1 VLWFEFGEGMYIQ
14 GVLTM
19 KIKNYWLVT
28 SLMILSVSSPAKAA
42 GARFCDGY
50 AQIGVAQHISN
61 LAHSCNL
68 NGLRWSANFI
78 GQKAWCRT
86 VRRVIAQAETSA
98 RRAALTAC
106 GVPANI
112 RKPWSATNYQQKDA
126 IIEAAVRRTRDDDVR
141 SLRIFKREGVDLT
154 REWGGNYGTVLFHA
168 IDNQASKSVRY
179 LIKIDDPNRTSNAGP
194 NPLANM
200 VSDPVVNYRLLRFLL
215 RHGSNPNSFGELG
228 GNASIP
234 LAIAVKKRDLRAVKE
249 LIHIGHANP
258 NFHDD
263 AEETPLITALKNHDK
278 KIAMLL
284 IRAGANVNRGI
295 VGLCADVRN
304 ARDDKMPLDYALEM
318 GNRRVINE
326 IKRRDGKTVAQCAR
340 P

>member
-1 VLWFEFGEGMYIQ
+1 
-14 GVLTM
+14 M

-28 SLMILSVSSPAKAA
+28 SLMILSVSSPVKAA
-42 GARFCDGY
+42 GAGFCDNY
-50 AQIGVAQHISN
+50 AKQGVAQHISN

-78 GQKAWCRT
+78 SQKAWCRT
-86 VRRVIAQAETSA
+86 VRRVIAQGETRA

-112 RKPWSATNYQQKDA
+112 RKPWNTISYRQQNA
-126 IIEAAVRRTRDDDVR
+126 IIGAAAIRTRDDDVR
-141 SLRIFKREGVDLT
+141 SLRIFEREGVDLT
-154 REWGGNYGTVLFHA
+154 HEWDGNSGTILFHA
-168 IDNQASKSVRY
+168 IDNQAPKSVHY
-179 LIKIDDPNRTSNAGP
+179 LIKKDDPNRTSNAGP

-200 VSDPVVNYRLLRFLL
+200 VVDPVVNYRLLRFLL
-215 RHGSNPNSFGELG
+215 RHGSNPNSTGELG

-234 LAIAVKKRDLRAVKE
+234 LPIAVGKRDLRAVKE
-249 LIHIGHANP
+249 LIYIGHANP
-258 NFHDD
+258 NFHDP
-263 AEETPLITALKNHDK
+263 AEESPLITALKNRDK
-278 KIAMLL
+278 KIVMIL

-326 IKRRDGKTVAQCAR
+326 IKRRGGKTVAQCAR